1 MRSNFCKISFEIDR
15 RPGKIFFP
23 SFLKAFRNPR
33 FNQLVNSKSRKEF
46 FGEKCQGSLALVSRY
61 TPRESPISLHEATS
75 NLTLFSVFTLP
86 DLSILISRSESH
98 HLFSPFPSSCMQP
111 TRYRSEARKR
121 GIKSQKSSKVSR
133 RQSYSFPFFST
144 CKTKN
149 IDIAN
154 NKQS

>member
-98 HLFSPFPSSCMQP
+98 HLFSPSPRVACSQLVIEAKQENGVSSLK
-111 TRYRSEARKR
+111 SLRKFR
-121 GIKSQKSSKVSR
+121 VDTVILFLFFQRVKR
-133 RQSYSFPFFST
+133 RIQ
-144 CKTKN
+144 
-149 IDIAN
+149 ILRI
-154 NKQS
+154 Q